1 MLLKKKNS
9 KMLLIILLSYEY
21 PAIKVIIIRYYT
33 GLTAKFLSEH
43 SILENSK
50 WREKI
55 IAT

>member
-1 MLLKKKNS
+1 
-9 KMLLIILLSYEY
+9 MLLIVLLSYEY